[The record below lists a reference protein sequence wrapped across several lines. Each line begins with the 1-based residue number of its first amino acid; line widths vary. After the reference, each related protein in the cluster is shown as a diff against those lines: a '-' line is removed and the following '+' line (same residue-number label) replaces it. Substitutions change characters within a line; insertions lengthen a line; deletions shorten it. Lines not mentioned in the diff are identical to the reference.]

1 MSFYGSSF
9 ESDNRGVDRIT
20 DRTVLMYREVTTTV
34 RVKIHSLTER
44 KARLIERE
52 YSAFQEAVHG
62 DDTNLYSATRQQAS
76 KVRSNKN
83 PRADTDQPVVLRN
96 DCITIEHDEETVLSS
111 WWFKLP
117 VYNPQRERGDS
128 IWVPVH
134 IPEKDTHLLED
145 EYICDSELVYRDGD
159 WYVHLVCTRS
169 VAVADEYDDV
179 LAIDMGAK
187 WIAVS
192 TFLSDRDTQFHGAEL
207 RRVREHYKQL
217 RKSIGKAKVR
227 SGAQVIERIGRKESR
242 TVEHELHQ
250 IANELVSRARKR
262 NAVIVFG
269 DMTGLRF
276 DNDKGRYVN
285 DKTHKMPYAKLA
297 TILTYK
303 SHLDGRECI
312 PVKEYDTS
320 VTCWRCGSQD
330 TTREVQGRVECDR
343 CGLDD
348 NGDKNGSTNIGQRA
362 VGKDITSPL
371 STAGAGVAQPETQV
385 VLTGP
390 VGEMEPANSP
400 DDVGLTLSE
409 GSPRL

>member
-1 MSFYGSSF
+1 MQHK
-9 ESDNRGVDRIT
+9 
-20 DRTVLMYREVTTTV
+20 VTTTV
-34 RVKIHSLTER
+34 QLKLHSLIKR

-52 YSAFQEAVHG
+52 HDAFQEAVHG
-62 DDTNLYSATRQQAS
+62 DDDTNLYSATKQQAT

-83 PRADTDQPVVLRN
+83 PREDTIQPVVLRN
-96 DCITIEHDEETVLSS
+96 DCITIEHDADTVLSS

-117 VYNPQRERGDS
+117 VYNPNIDRGDS

-134 IPEKDTHLLED
+134 VPGKDMHLLGD
-145 EYICDSELVYRDGD
+145 EFISDSELVHRDGD

-192 TFLSDRDTQFHGAEL
+192 TFLSDRETAFHGAEV

-227 SGAQVIERIGRKESR
+227 QGAQVIERIGDKESR

-250 IANELVSRARKR
+250 VANDLVARARER

-276 DNDKGRYVN
+276 DNDKGRHVN
-285 DKTHKMPYAKLA
+285 DKTHKMPYAKTA

-303 SHLDGRECI
+303 AHLDGRACI
-312 PVKEYDTS
+312 PVEEHDTS
-320 VTCWRCGSQD
+320 ITCWRCGSQNTSRD
-330 TTREVQGRVECDR
+330 VQGRIECHD

-348 NGDKNGSTNIGQRA
+348 NGDKNGASNIGKRA
-362 VGKDITSPL
+362 VGKDIQSPL
-371 STAGAGVAQPETQV
+371 STVGAVVAQPETQV
-385 VLTGP
+385 VLEGTNS
-390 VGEMEPANSP
+390 EMEPANSP
-400 DDVGLTLSE
+400 DDMGLTLSE
-409 GSPRL
+409 GSPRLQSWE

>member
-1 MSFYGSSF
+1 MHR
-9 ESDNRGVDRIT
+9 D
-20 DRTVLMYREVTTTV
+20 VTTTV
-34 RVKIHSLTER
+34 RVKLHSLTER
-44 KARLIERE
+44 KARLVERE
-52 YSAFQEAVHG
+52 YAAFQDAVHG
-62 DDTNLYSATRQQAS
+62 DDEANLYSATKQQAG

-83 PRADTDQPVVLRN
+83 PREDTEQPVVLRN
-96 DCITIEHDEETVLSS
+96 DCITIEHDEDTVLSS

-117 VYNPQRERGDS
+117 VYNPEKERGDS

-134 IPEKDTHLLED
+134 VPEKDTHLLTD
-145 EYICDSELVYRDGD
+145 EYIRDSELIHRDGE
-159 WYVHLVCTRS
+159 WYVHLVCERS

-179 LAIDMGAK
+179 LAVDMGAK

-192 TFLSDRDTQFHGAEL
+192 TFLSDRDTQFHGAEV

-227 SGAQVIERIGRKESR
+227 SGAQVIERLGDKESR

-250 IANELVSRARKR
+250 VANELVARARER

-285 DKTHKMPYAKLA
+285 DKTHKMPYAKMA
-297 TILTYK
+297 NILTYK
-303 SHLDGRECI
+303 AHLDGRECI
-312 PVKEYDTS
+312 SVDEYDTS

-330 TTREVQGRVECDR
+330 TSRGVQGRVECHD

-348 NGDKNGSTNIGQRA
+348 NGDKNGATNIGKRA
-362 VGKDITSPL
+362 VGKNIQSPL
-371 STAGAGVAQPETQV
+371 STVGAVVAQPETQV
-385 VLTGP
+385 VLEGLN
-390 VGEMEPANSP
+390 GEMEPANSP